1 MRKLLIALMLAV
13 LALQAHAY
21 IYEGSYWSTSSTVK
35 SPTLVLSRPGTTA
48 KALIVTDWRRIDV
61 NGLER
66 HINEVLADN
75 RSGCQALASY
85 FGRTSHCRT
94 YIDFPLS
101 RYGAY
106 GTLRV
111 YSGIERVSVGITRDC
126 LGRYWLTFAAVGY
139 AKPQTASIGKTWQNR
154 RSDYKQLGVASRTFR
169 KTSLANNSEGSCFI
183 GFRQRL
189 WSRTH
194 RVYGLLR
201 TRSFRTSDY
210 YYRRYYRRFIR

>member
-85 FGRTSHCRT
+85 FGRASYCRT

-101 RYGAY
+101 RYGVY

-111 YSGIERVSVGITRDC
+111 YSGIERVSVSVIVDRSGV
-126 LGRYWLTFAAVGY
+126 YWLRFTAQGSI
-139 AKPQTASIGKTWQNR
+139 AKPTTNSA
-154 RSDYKQLGVASRTFR
+154 R
-169 KTSLANNSEGSCFI
+169 KTLYGRVSYKRISAVSGTLAL
-183 GFRQRL
+183 RKHHYYRT
-189 WSRTH
+189 WSS
-194 RVYGLLR
+194 RV
-201 TRSFRTSDY
+201 RSY
-210 YYRRYYRRFIR
+210 YYNMHRHYSRRIVR